1 MNIFVYPDNMEYVS
15 VHSQRET
22 DREMSQKER
31 EREVERWRGK
41 EGLRTSKHC
50 ARRVD
55 GRRRD
60 IKRDRTTRSMKTK
73 NKRRGIREE

>member
-31 EREVERWRGK
+31 EREVER
-41 EGLRTSKHC
+41 EGRASNFETLCTKGGRT
-50 ARRVD
+50 A
-55 GRRRD
+55 
-60 IKRDRTTRSMKTK
+60 KRHQEGQDDTEHEDKK
-73 NKRRGIREE
+73 